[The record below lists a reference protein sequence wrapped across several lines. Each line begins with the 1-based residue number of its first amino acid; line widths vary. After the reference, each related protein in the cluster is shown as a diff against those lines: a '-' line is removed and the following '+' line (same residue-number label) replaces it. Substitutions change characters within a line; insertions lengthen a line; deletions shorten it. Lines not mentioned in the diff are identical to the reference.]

1 MLGWCNMNLKEVN
14 RVLQD
19 TFNKELTEGKKRHIV
34 FWYDEEGE
42 FIDDIDS
49 LNLENIRVWKL
60 THNNLFATKY
70 ELEKKDP
77 HSHFLI
83 YANIAKPN
91 PREDWLLDIYKYSF
105 EFTTDKIT
113 VIMRDLGVTN
123 DSLRSVFKKYAK
135 FFNNKERYATFK
147 SYDIQDYTEER
158 LEIAVFST
166 LCKNHINN
174 LDEVV
179 KVLFKELNQDNQ
191 KAWESIQKFGDE
203 ESFWKLME
211 QHYNYSLD
219 ERSIQDLFIFFTLTY
234 ISASLTSSIPKTW
247 TKYISSHPTNCI
259 VLMNQFMNNKTDRL
273 DYNKLAFEIQK
284 KVKVSNYLEEWEIK
298 DYLKTDVFQIFDE
311 KIINYICTQ
320 LNNDIHQYDK
330 YIDMI
335 AERRTLHWYPEFK
348 YEYESLIQA
357 IHLLK
362 KAFDLDFFIPQ
373 QSPYEMFKIYSED
386 YFEIDTA
393 YRKFYVA
400 FDKLE
405 NKERLS
411 SIKEKVENL
420 YTNWYTDE
428 LSIKWC
434 NTIEGELKEQW
445 AITGV
450 NQQFEFYKSTI
461 HPYINK
467 GERVFVII
475 SDGLRFEAARELSE
489 LLNNERKGSTDLIP
503 MQGVLPSYTDLG
515 MAVLL
520 PYKHISYQDGQV
532 GVDGIKASSTENRNY
547 ILQKYVNDSI
557 AIQYRNII
565 DMNRQELRETI
576 SGKKLVYIYHNSI
589 DARGD
594 HAATEWEV
602 FDAVEDT
609 FVEIRSLINHL
620 VNSVSASNIVITADH
635 GFIYNRDP
643 LHQSHKVIKNIDNTI
658 IEKRRFVLL
667 NTETSS
673 ENEGTMEFS
682 MRYLLQDE
690 EMNVIVPRGSNRFAV
705 QGAGANYVHGGAML
719 QEIVI
724 PVIKFKNDRGK
735 SGKNDISKVELKLTS
750 ISRKITSMITYLDF
764 FQTVKVEDKK
774 KPLRLRVFFTDE
786 EGNRISNENIIIADS
801 KSSKPEERTFKEKF
815 VFKNMTYNKAKKY
828 YLILE
833 DEEESVENV
842 YEKIPFTIDIAI
854 SNDFGF

>member
-1 MLGWCNMNLKEVN
+1 MNLKEVT
-14 RVLQD
+14 RVLQE
-19 TFNKELTEGKKRHIV
+19 TFCKELTEGKKRHIV

-42 FIDDIDS
+42 FIDDIDN

-60 THNNLFATKY
+60 TQNNLFAAKY
-70 ELEKKDP
+70 ELEKRDP
-77 HSHFLI
+77 NSHFLL
-83 YANIAKPN
+83 YANMAKPN
-91 PREDWLLDIYKYSF
+91 PREDWLLDVYKYSF
-105 EFTTDKIT
+105 EFATDKIT
-113 VIMRDLGVTN
+113 VIMRDLGVTS
-123 DSLRSVFKKYAK
+123 DSLRPVFKKYAK
-135 FFNNKERYATFK
+135 FFNNKERYVTFQ
-147 SYDIQDYTEER
+147 SYDISDYTEEKVD
-158 LEIAVFST
+158 IAVLST
-166 LCKNHINN
+166 LCKNHINS

-179 KVLFKELNQDNQ
+179 KVLFKELTQDNQ

-219 ERSIQDLFIFFTLTY
+219 ERSIQVLFIFFTLTN
-234 ISASLTSSIPKTW
+234 ISATLTTSIPKTW
-247 TKYISSHPTNCI
+247 TKYIASRPANCI

-273 DYNKLAFEIQK
+273 DYNKLAIELEK
-284 KVKVSNYLEEWEIK
+284 KVNVSDYLEEWEIK

-311 KIINYICTQ
+311 KIINYIANQ
-320 LNNDIHQYDK
+320 LINDIHQYDT
-330 YIDMI
+330 YIDLI

-348 YEYESLIQA
+348 YEYESLVQA
-357 IHLLK
+357 IHLLEK
-362 KAFDLDFFIPQ
+362 VYEFDFFIRQ
-373 QSPYEMFKIYSED
+373 QSPYEMFKAYIED
-386 YFEIDTA
+386 YFKIDTA

-411 SIKEKVENL
+411 LIKEKVENL
-420 YTNWYTDE
+420 YTNWYADE

-434 NTIEGELKEQW
+434 NTVEAELRDHW
-445 AITGV
+445 AITGMD
-450 NQQFEFYKSTI
+450 QQYDFFKSTI
-461 HPYINK
+461 QPYINK

-475 SDGLRFEAARELSE
+475 SDALRFEVAKELSE
-489 LLNNERKGSTDLIP
+489 LLNNERKGSTEVVT
-503 MQGVLPSYTDLG
+503 MQGILPSYTDLG

-520 PYKHISYQDGQV
+520 PHKQITYQDGQV
-532 GVDGIKASSTENRNY
+532 EVDGIRASGTENRNN
-547 ILQKYVNDSI
+547 ILRKYVNDSL

-565 DMNRQELRETI
+565 DMNRQELRETL
-576 SGKKLVYIYHNSI
+576 SGKRLVYIYHNSI

-594 HAATEWEV
+594 HAATEREV
-602 FDAVEDT
+602 FDAVEDA
-609 FVEIRSLINHL
+609 FVEIRSLVNHL

-635 GFIYNRDP
+635 GFIYNRNP
-643 LHQSHKVIKNIDNTI
+643 LHASDKVIKNIDNAI

-667 NTETSS
+667 NSDA
-673 ENEGTMEFS
+673 NAVLEGTMKFS
-682 MRYLLQDE
+682 MNYILQDE
-690 EMNVIVPRGSNRFAV
+690 EKNVIVPRGSNRFSV

-735 SGKNDISKVELKLTS
+735 SGKNDVSKVEVKLTS

-774 KPLRLRVFFTDE
+774 KPLRLKIYFADE
-786 EGNRISNENIIIADS
+786 EGNRLSNENIIIADS

-815 VFKNMTYNKAKKY
+815 VFKNMTYDKVKKY

-842 YEKIPFTIDIAI
+842 YDKIPFTIDIAI

>member
-1 MLGWCNMNLKEVN
+1 MNLKEVN

-19 TFNKELTEGKKRHIV
+19 TFNKQLTEGKKRHIV

-42 FIDDIDS
+42 FIEDIDG

-60 THNNLFATKY
+60 TQYNLFATKY
-70 ELEKKDP
+70 ELEKNDP

-83 YANIAKPN
+83 YANMAKPN
-91 PREDWLLDIYKYSF
+91 PREDWLLGVYKYSF
-105 EFTTDKIT
+105 EFATDKIT

-123 DSLRSVFKKYAK
+123 DSLRPVFKKYTK
-135 FFNNKERYATFK
+135 FFNNKDRYATFQ
-147 SYDIQDYTEER
+147 SYDIQEYTEEKID
-158 LEIAVFST
+158 IAVLST
-166 LCKNHINN
+166 LCKSYINN

-179 KVLFKELNQDNQ
+179 KTLFKELNQDDK

-203 ESFWKLME
+203 DSFWNLME
-211 QHYNYSLD
+211 KHYYYSLN
-219 ERSIQDLFIFFTLTY
+219 ERSIQDLFIFFTLTN
-234 ISASLTSSIPKTW
+234 ISASLNFLLPNTW
-247 TKYISSHPTNCI
+247 TKYISSSPTNCI

-273 DYNKLAFEIQK
+273 EYNKLAIEIENM
-284 KVKVSNYLEEWEIK
+284 VKVSDYIDEWEIK
-298 DYLKTDVFQIFDE
+298 DFIKTDVFQIFDE
-311 KIINYICTQ
+311 KIINYISTQ
-320 LNNDIHQYDK
+320 LKNDIHQYDS
-330 YIDMI
+330 YVDLIS
-335 AERRTLHWYPEFK
+335 ERRTLHWYPEFK

-362 KAFDLDFFIPQ
+362 KAYDLDFFIRQ
-373 QSPYEMFKIYSED
+373 ESPFEMFKEYSEN
-386 YFEIDTA
+386 YYKIDTA

-405 NKERLS
+405 NKERLL
-411 SIKEKVENL
+411 SIKEKVDNA
-420 YTNWYTDE
+420 YTNWFADE

-434 NTIEGELKEQW
+434 NSVEGELRNHW
-445 AITGV
+445 AITGMD
-450 NQQFEFYKSTI
+450 QQYDFYKTTI
-461 HPYINK
+461 QPYINK

-475 SDGLRFEAARELSE
+475 SDALRFEAAKELSE
-489 LLNNERKGSTDLIP
+489 LLNNERKGSTEIVT

-520 PYKHISYQDGQV
+520 PHKHITYQDGQV
-532 GVDGIKASSTENRNY
+532 EVDGIRASGIENRNN
-547 ILQKYVNDSI
+547 ILQKYVDDSI

-576 SGKKLVYIYHNSI
+576 SGKRLVYIYHNSI

-594 HAATEWEV
+594 HAATEREV
-602 FDAVEDT
+602 FDAVEDA
-609 FVEIRSLINHL
+609 FVEIRSLVNHL
-620 VNSVSASNIVITADH
+620 VNSVSASNIVITTDH
-635 GFIYNRDP
+635 GFIYNRNP
-643 LHQSHKVIKNIDNTI
+643 LHASDKVIKNIDNAI
-658 IEKRRFVLL
+658 IEKRRFLLL
-667 NTETSS
+667 NSDANAEL
-673 ENEGTMEFS
+673 EGTMKFS
-682 MRYLLQDE
+682 MNYLLHGDE
-690 EMNVIVPRGSNRFAV
+690 KHVIVPRGSNRFSV
-705 QGAGANYVHGGAML
+705 QGAGANYVHGGQML

-735 SGKNDISKVELKLTS
+735 SGKNDVSKVEVKLTS

-774 KPLRLRVFFTDE
+774 KPLRLKIYFADE
-786 EGNRISNENIIIADS
+786 EGNRLSNENIIIADS

-815 VFKNMTYNKAKKY
+815 VFKNMTYDKVKKY
-828 YLILE
+828 YLIIE

-842 YEKIPFTIDIAI
+842 YDKIAFTIDIAI

>member
-1 MLGWCNMNLKEVN
+1 MNLKEVT

-42 FIDDIDS
+42 FIDDIER
-49 LNLENIRVWKL
+49 LNLENIRIWKL
-60 THNNLFATKY
+60 THNNLFAAKY
-70 ELEKKDP
+70 ELEKNDP

-83 YANIAKPN
+83 YANMAKPN
-91 PREDWLLDIYKYSF
+91 PREDWLLGVYKYSF
-105 EFTTDKIT
+105 EFATDKIT

-123 DSLRSVFKKYAK
+123 DSLRPVFKKYAK
-135 FFNNKERYATFK
+135 FFNNKERYASFQ
-147 SYDIQDYTEER
+147 SYDIQEYTEEKID
-158 LEIAVFST
+158 IAVLST
-166 LCKNHINN
+166 LCKNQINN

-179 KVLFKELNQDNQ
+179 KTLFKELNHEGK

-211 QHYNYSLD
+211 KHYNYSLD
-219 ERSIQDLFIFFTLTY
+219 VRSIQVLFIFFTLTN
-234 ISASLTSSIPKTW
+234 ISASLNCPIPNTW
-247 TKYISSHPTNCI
+247 KKYISSHPTNCI
-259 VLMNQFMNNKTDRL
+259 VLMNQFMNSKTDRL
-273 DYNKLAFEIQK
+273 VYNKQAIEIENM
-284 KVKVSNYLEEWEIK
+284 VKVSDYIDEWEIK
-298 DYLKTDVFQIFDE
+298 DYLKTDAFQIFDE
-311 KIINYICTQ
+311 EIINYIVNQ
-320 LNNDIHQYDK
+320 LNNDIHQYDA
-330 YIDMI
+330 YMDLI

-348 YEYESLIQA
+348 YEYELLIHA
-357 IHLLK
+357 INLLK
-362 KAFDLDFFIPQ
+362 KAFELDFFIRQ
-373 QSPYEMFKIYSED
+373 QSPYEMFRAYSED
-386 YFEIDTA
+386 YYKIDTA

-405 NKERLS
+405 NKERLL
-411 SIKEKVENL
+411 SIKEKIENA
-420 YTNWYTDE
+420 YTNWYVDE

-434 NTIEGELKEQW
+434 NTVEGELKDHW
-445 AITGV
+445 AITGID
-450 NQQFEFYKSTI
+450 QQYDFYKSTI
-461 HPYINK
+461 QPYINK

-475 SDGLRFEAARELSE
+475 SDALRFEAAKELSE
-489 LLNNERKGSTDLIP
+489 LLNNERKGSTEIVT

-520 PYKHISYQDGQV
+520 PHKHITYQDGQV
-532 GVDGIKASSTENRNY
+532 EVDGFRASGTESRDN

-576 SGKKLVYIYHNSI
+576 SGKRLVYIYHNSI

-594 HAATEWEV
+594 HAATEREV
-602 FDAVEDT
+602 FDAVEDA
-609 FVEIRSLINHL
+609 FIEIRSLVNHL

-635 GFIYNRDP
+635 GFIYNRNP
-643 LHQSHKVIKNIDNTI
+643 LHASDKVIKNIDNAI

-667 NTETSS
+667 NSDT
-673 ENEGTMEFS
+673 NAALEGTMKFS
-682 MRYLLQDE
+682 MNYILQDE
-690 EMNVIVPRGSNRFAV
+690 EKNVIVPRGSNRFSV

-735 SGKNDISKVELKLTS
+735 SGKNDVSKVEVKLTS

-774 KPLRLRVFFTDE
+774 KPLRLKIYFADE
-786 EGNRISNENIIIADS
+786 EGNRLSNENIIIADS

-815 VFKNMTYNKAKKY
+815 VFKNMTYDKVKKY
-828 YLILE
+828 HLILE

-842 YEKIPFTIDIAI
+842 YDKIPFIIDIAI